1 MCYNSIRKLSEGGSD
16 DVTNQTRKRIFSAV
30 FFFCILALTLW
41 YVFRDEDLSKIAEYL
56 ADADERYAVL
66 SVGAVIAFILGESV
80 VICYLFHRL
89 GTRPKFSHCCL
100 FSFVGFFYSAITP
113 SASGGQPMQVLYMRR
128 DGIPGAVSTVVLAI
142 VTITYKLVLVV
153 TGLAVMIFRPAAVMR
168 YLDGVDTLVYIG
180 LALNVAFI
188 ALLLTAVF
196 HPSII
201 QRTLKQAFNLL
212 NKIRPF
218 RNPEKVMARVQ
229 NSLDHYQGTA
239 AFFRKEPGIIV
250 NVFFITLLQ
259 RFILF
264 SVVWFTYLAFGL
276 SGENAFAMVLL
287 QAMISVAVDM
297 LPLPGGMGI
306 SETLFLSIFE
316 PIFGVELVLP
326 GMIVCRG
333 ISYYTQLVIS
343 GIMTGAAQ
351 FVFREK
357 KRK

>member
-1 MCYNSIRKLSEGGSD
+1 MTK
-16 DVTNQTRKRIFSAV
+16 QTRKRILSAV
-30 FFFCILALTLW
+30 FFFAILALTLW
-41 YVFRDEDLSKIAEYL
+41 YVFRDENLSKIAEYL

-201 QRTLKQAFNLL
+201 QHR
-212 NKIRPF
+212 
-218 RNPEKVMARVQ
+218 
-229 NSLDHYQGTA
+229 
-239 AFFRKEPGIIV
+239 
-250 NVFFITLLQ
+250 
-259 RFILF
+259 
-264 SVVWFTYLAFGL
+264 
-276 SGENAFAMVLL
+276 
-287 QAMISVAVDM
+287 
-297 LPLPGGMGI
+297 
-306 SETLFLSIFE
+306 
-316 PIFGVELVLP
+316 
-326 GMIVCRG
+326 
-333 ISYYTQLVIS
+333 
-343 GIMTGAAQ
+343 
-351 FVFREK
+351 
-357 KRK
+357 

>member
-1 MCYNSIRKLSEGGSD
+1 MTK
-16 DVTNQTRKRIFSAV
+16 QTRKRIFSAI
-30 FFFCILALTLW
+30 FFFGILALTFW
-41 YVFRDEDLSKIAEYL
+41 YVFRDENLSKVADYL
-56 ADADERYAVL
+56 ADADGRYVVL
-66 SVGAVIAFILGESV
+66 SVAAVIAFILGESV
-80 VICYLFHRL
+80 VLCYLLRQL
-89 GTRPKFSHCCL
+89 GTRSKFSHCCL

-113 SASGGQPMQVLYMRR
+113 SASGGQPMQVFYMRR

-153 TGLAVMIFRPAAVMR
+153 VGLAVMVLRPGAIISR
-168 YLDGVDTLVYIG
+168 LDEVEALMYIG
-180 LALNVAFI
+180 LVLNVVFI
-188 ALLLTAVF
+188 AILLTAVF
-196 HPSII
+196 HPGVI
-201 QRTLKQAFNLL
+201 QHCLKLAFTLLH
-212 NKIRPF
+212 KIRPF

-229 NSLDHYQGTA
+229 SNLDCYQGTA
-239 AFFRKEPGIIV
+239 AFFKQEPKIIV

-259 RFILF
+259 RFFLF

-276 SGENAFAMVLL
+276 SGENALVMILL

-306 SETLFLSIFE
+306 SETLFLAIFA
-316 PIFGVELVLP
+316 PIFGPELVLP

-357 KRK
+357 KKK

>member
-16 DVTNQTRKRIFSAV
+16 DVTNQTRKRILSAV
-30 FFFCILALTLW
+30 FFFAILALTLW
-41 YVFRDEDLSKIAEYL
+41 YVFRDENLSKIAEYL

-343 GIMTGAAQ
+343 GVMTGVAQ

-357 KRK
+357 MRK